1 MSNTVVV
8 ELVEDVDTGEI
19 MVPIPYDILS
29 QMGWI
34 EGTELWWEQ
43 KDDKFILR
51 SKNETDKPE

>member
-8 ELVEDVDTGEI
+8 ELFEDAYTGEL
-19 MVPIPYDILS
+19 MVPIPYNILS

-43 KDDKFILR
+43 KDEKIILR
-51 SKNETDKPE
+51 SKNETSKS